1 MISMIIFENKEATI
15 TKLNKR
21 IAWSNFT
28 KLDVSPISNSTSYSK
43 AFGRKRFNM
52 KTEKEKPD

>member
-1 MISMIIFENKEATI
+1 MIIFENKEATI

-21 IAWSNFT
+21 MAWSNFT
-28 KLDVSPISNSTSYSK
+28 KLDVSPIPNSTSYSK

-52 KTEKEKPD
+52 KTEKEKSD